1 MEYNKNKRERMYTDD
16 SIIRRFPSGKSS
28 REFPN
33 AIKIER
39 LMDS

>member
-1 MEYNKNKRERMYTDD
+1 MYTDD

-33 AIKIER
+33 AIYIKI
-39 LMDS
+39 DG